1 MLENKDNKPEPSKG
15 LQERMQD
22 VYFEFLPPI
31 KESKEGKTTQE
42 QKRP

>member
-1 MLENKDNKPEPSKG
+1 MPENKDNKPEPSKG

-31 KESKEGKTTQE
+31 NSQSSKSKPKESKA
-42 QKRP
+42 